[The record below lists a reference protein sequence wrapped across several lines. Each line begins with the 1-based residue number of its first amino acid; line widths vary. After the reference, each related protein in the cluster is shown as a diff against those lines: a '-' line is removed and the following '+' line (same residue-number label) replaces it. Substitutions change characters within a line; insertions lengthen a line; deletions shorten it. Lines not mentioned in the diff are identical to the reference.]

1 MMKFFTAIMLG
12 ITFMFGFVN
21 QSVTATDSTQQMDS
35 DEKAFP
41 SRSLTKNF
49 DTFIIPGNICIV
61 NTEGAARTFNSCAH
75 ECLNK
80 KRSWFKISI
89 GESATKR

>member
-1 MMKFFTAIMLG
+1 MKFFTAVVLG

-21 QSVTATDSTQQMDS
+21 RSGSADNVVEHTQSSSSKFV
-35 DEKAFP
+35 K
-41 SRSLTKNF
+41 KNF
-49 DTFIIPGNICIV
+49 DTFMMPGNICIINIV
-61 NTEGAARTFNSCAH
+61 NTDGAARSFNSYAH

-89 GESATKR
+89 EEDAFKYK